1 MNAIER
7 EKKMV
12 DECLWL
18 LRASDKEVADKY
30 HQTVERANEFK
41 LTRVE
46 GLLYN
51 VSDFLQ
57 MDLED
62 AAEKQ
67 VKKQA
72 EKTSATNTDSLQML
86 KLK

>member
-1 MNAIER
+1 MNAVER

-18 LRASDKEVADKY
+18 LRASDKEVADAY

-57 MDLED
+57 MDLEEMK
-62 AAEKQ
+62 EK
-67 VKKQA
+67 KA
-72 EKTSATNTDSLQML
+72 EKTGNAKADGAQLL
-86 KLK
+86 KLE

>member
-1 MNAIER
+1 MNAVER

-18 LRASDKEVADKY
+18 LRASDKEVADTY

-57 MDLED
+57 MDLEEMN
-62 AAEKQ
+62 EK
-67 VKKQA
+67 KA
-72 EKTSATNTDSLQML
+72 EKTGNAKADGAQLL
-86 KLK
+86 KLE